1 MVDNENQHPPVRLS
15 KTTYGVI
22 KMRTSVSG
30 RTMGGEIE
38 HLLAVVTAI
47 EEGHEENKAVVI
59 MEKRGNKTKISAP
72 LNVEDMKND

>member
-15 KTTYGVI
+15 KATYGVI
-22 KMRTSVSG
+22 KIRTSVSG

-47 EEGHEENKAVVI
+47 EEGHEQNKAEVI
-59 MEKRGNKTKISAP
+59 MEKRGNKTTISKP
-72 LNVEDMKND
+72 LKAEDL